1 MGTSS
6 QYSGPGNDTPLV
18 PDWLEQDDPA
28 VPPEDE
34 PEPAPE
40 DPPAPPPDRPDPL
53 PPLAPQRFR
62 VPRSNFSRFVNSGG
76 EDRRSLGRAV
86 SGYVRSGT
94 GGASQAARRMGAS
107 RASGQ
112 RLLSFLADARDR
124 GPVEAL
130 RALNLEDLAD
140 QPIQQVFLGLAEY
153 VCPFGGTVDDGI
165 ARDAFIETIADL
177 AATGITD
184 LDDLTGD
191 QIRTVLELYTTH
203 TIEKRLYND
212 IGLKHIE
219 LPPNAAAV
227 SRIER
232 QVREFIRRGV
242 NDALVSIT
250 PDVEALTVDRVSEFV
265 ESLYQT
271 SFVMLEALGEQAAK
285 G

>member
-6 QYSGPGNDTPLV
+6 KYPGPGSDTPLV
-18 PDWLEQDDPA
+18 PDWLEPDRPA
-28 VPPEDE
+28 GPPEDE
-34 PEPAPE
+34 PEPDPG
-40 DPPAPPPDRPDPL
+40 DPPTPPPDRPAPI
-53 PPLAPQRFR
+53 PPPTPHRFR

-86 SGYVRSGT
+86 RGYVRTGT
-94 GGASQAARRMGAS
+94 GGATQAARRMGAS

-112 RLLSFLADARDR
+112 RLLSFLADARER
-124 GPVEAL
+124 GPGEAL

-140 QPIQQVFLGLAEY
+140 QPIQEVFLGLVEY
-153 VCPFGGTVDDGI
+153 ICPLGGTVDDGI
-165 ARDAFIETIADL
+165 ARDAFIETIAEL
-177 AATGITD
+177 ASTGVTD

-191 QIRTVLELYTTH
+191 EIRTVLELYTTH

-212 IGLKHIE
+212 IGLKHVD

-242 NDALVSIT
+242 SDAYASIN
-250 PDVEALTVDRVSEFV
+250 PDVEALTVERVSEFV

-271 SFVMLEALGEQAAK
+271 SFAMLEALGEQAAE